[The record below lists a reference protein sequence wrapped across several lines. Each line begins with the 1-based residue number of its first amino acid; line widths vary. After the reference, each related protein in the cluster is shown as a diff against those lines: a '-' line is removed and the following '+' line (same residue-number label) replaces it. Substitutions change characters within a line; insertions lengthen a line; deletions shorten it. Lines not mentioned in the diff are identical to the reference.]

1 LVQGVGFR
9 PFVYRIAIEN
19 KLKGWVD
26 NRNDGVHISI
36 TETEIAV
43 QKFVEQIKNEA
54 PLASKISNIE
64 ITEIEFEN
72 FANFEIVKS
81 KNISNEITQVSP
93 DIVVCDDCLQDLKS
107 QKNRINY
114 PFINCTN
121 CGPRFSI
128 IKNLPY
134 DREKTTMSVFE
145 MCDDCKTEYTNV
157 LDRRF
162 HAQPIA
168 CEVCGP
174 KYSLYVKSSSLRGKN
189 DRGNLNADEETM
201 RLYTELVECV
211 RNDGEDFNEILT
223 TTANLIN
230 EGKIVAIKGL
240 GGFFISCDASNEK
253 AIETLRLKKNREK
266 KPFAVMF
273 KDLETVE
280 EFAFLNEPEK
290 KSIQNW
296 QRPIVLL
303 KSKSKLPS
311 GISNGLKNI
320 GSMLPYMPLHFLL
333 FEKLNFPAIVLTSG
347 NISDEPI
354 VIDNE
359 IAIEKLS
366 KICDTILTYNRD
378 IYNRVDDSVIAIFNK
393 EEKIFR
399 RSRGFV
405 PSPIEM
411 PRNVDGILAV
421 GAELSNTFCIGKNN
435 QAIISQHI
443 GDLKNIETLNFF
455 EETISRFQK
464 LFRVQPNIVV
474 SDLHPDYLSSKFAS
488 KLGVQHIQVQHHH
501 AHIASCMAE
510 HNIDENVIGIAFDG
524 TGLGD
529 DGNIWGSEF
538 FVCDFEYYE
547 RITHFE
553 YIALPGGDKTSKEA
567 WRVAISYLYKVFG
580 KDFLDLEIPFI
591 QNLDKEKAKFVL
603 MAIDQKI
610 NSPLSSS
617 SGRLFD
623 AVSAIINLC
632 THLSYQA
639 EAPMLLEAILEEN
652 CVEKYSWE
660 LTSSSLRGKNDRG
673 NLKADE
679 ETICFNKTIFE
690 IVQDVKNNISTSKI
704 SAKFHNTIVDVI
716 IENAQKIRN
725 QTQLNKMVLSGGTF
739 QNRYLTEN
747 VEIKLKSLNFE
758 VFTQSKIPMNDGGIS
773 FGQLAIASKKTEN
786 KLRVTTIF

>member
-1 LVQGVGFR
+1 MPKMKTFHIHIKGLVQGVGFR
-9 PFVYRIAIEN
+9 PFVYLIAIEN
-19 KLKGWVD
+19 NLKGWVD
-26 NRNDGVHISI
+26 NRNDGVHISV
-36 TETEIAV
+36 TENENTV

-54 PLASKISNIE
+54 PLASKVSSIE
-64 ITEIEFEN
+64 ISEVEFEN
-72 FANFEIVKS
+72 FTNFEIVKS
-81 KNISNEITQVSP
+81 KNISDEITQVSP
-93 DIVVCDDCLQDLKS
+93 DIAVCDDCLQDLKL

-121 CGPRFSI
+121 CGPRFTI
-128 IKNLPY
+128 IKDLPY
-134 DREKTTMSVFE
+134 DREKTTMSSFV
-145 MCDDCKTEYTNV
+145 MCNDCKTEYTNV

-168 CEVCGP
+168 CELCGP
-174 KYSLYVKSSSLRGKN
+174 KYLLHFDNKIIS
-189 DRGNLNADEETM
+189 
-201 RLYTELVECV
+201 
-211 RNDGEDFNEILT
+211 DFNEILK
-223 TTANLIN
+223 TTAILIN
-230 EGKIVAIKGL
+230 EGKAVAIKGL

-280 EFAFLNEPEK
+280 EFTFLNETEK
-290 KSIQNW
+290 QSIQSW

-303 KSKSKLPS
+303 KSKSKLPI

-320 GSMLPYMPLHFLL
+320 GSMLPYMPLHYLL

-366 KICDTILTYNRD
+366 KICDAVLTYNRD
-378 IYNRVDDSVIAIFNK
+378 IHNRVDDSVVSIFNN

-399 RSRGFV
+399 RSRGYV

-411 PRNVDGILAV
+411 PVNVDGILAV
-421 GAELSNTFCIGKNN
+421 GAELSNTFSIGKNN

-464 LFRVQPNIVV
+464 LFRVQPKIVV

-488 KLGVQHIQVQHHH
+488 KLGLQHVQVQHHH

-510 HNIDENVIGIAFDG
+510 HNIDEKVIGIAFDG
-524 TGLGD
+524 TGFGD

-538 FVCDFEYYE
+538 FVCDFENYE
-547 RITHFE
+547 RIIHFE
-553 YIALPGGDKTSKEA
+553 YIQLPGGDKTSKEA

-580 KDFLDLEIPFI
+580 TDFLNLEIPFV
-591 QNLDKEKAKFVL
+591 QNLDKEKSKLVL

-623 AVSAIINLC
+623 AVAAIVNLC
-632 THLSYQA
+632 THSSHQA
-639 EAPMLLEAILEEN
+639 EAPMLLEAILDEN
-652 CVEKYSWE
+652 CDEKYNYE
-660 LTSSSLRGKNDRG
+660 N
-673 NLKADE
+673 N
-679 ETICFNKTIFE
+679 ETICFNKTIQE
-690 IVQDVKNNISTSKI
+690 IVEDLKNNISTSKI

-716 IENAQKIRN
+716 IENAKKIRT
-725 QTQLNKMVLSGGTF
+725 QTQLNKVVLSGGTF
-739 QNRYLTEN
+739 QNKYLTEN
-747 VEIKLKSLNFE
+747 LETKLKSLNFE

-773 FGQLAIASKKTEN
+773 FGQLAIAAKK
-786 KLRVTTIF
+786 